1 MLVYDP
7 FMGSGTTALACLSLN
22 IDYIGTEIDTQYIDI
37 AEKNIEERKRDLYQ
51 KKNNL
56 LTMLN
61 DSLYENENTR

>member
-37 AEKNIEERKRDLYQ
+37 AEKNIEERVIIICCFCCCFSCCCIYNMISRY
-51 KKNNL
+51 
-56 LTMLN
+56 
-61 DSLYENENTR
+61 YI